1 MSRLPAWFE
10 RVSAAAASAPRSGSP
25 SARCRSRRPSGWCA
39 TLQRLPF
46 GGGFATEFL
55 ARLVTGER
63 SMRYVG
69 SVVSPLDLGAVLLD
83 VGEQTTLDLSRSSS
97 SSR

>member
-1 MSRLPAWFE
+1 MPLSATERL
-10 RVSAAAASAPRSGSP
+10 VCDVAAIALR
-25 SARCRSRRPSGWCA
+25 
-39 TLQRLPF
+39 
-46 GGGFATEFL
+46 GGFATEFL